1 MSKLVYDRS
10 AGDDWNQALPV
21 GNGKLGAM
29 IYGTPIWERLQL
41 NEDSLWYG
49 DAMDRVNPDAAPNLA
64 KVRELILAGKIPEA
78 QELMLYAFSGTPASE
93 RPYSTLG
100 ELYLHYQNIKGE
112 CESYRREL
120 DLERAVHV
128 VTKTYE
134 GTTYV
139 EETFANAPSNVL
151 VIKITTTD
159 GKPFDLSLNFAR
171 MCFYDS
177 SFHDDQTVYCMGKMV
192 GEDYRFAAG
201 VTAFSKGGSV
211 VPIGEYLR
219 CQQVEKLCILF
230 TAATTYREDDPLA
243 YVRNVLS
250 NVRLM
255 TYAELYDRHVQ
266 DYQALFGKTR
276 LTLSYDPALDEM
288 TTNERLERI
297 DSDTPDN
304 GLVAT
309 YFDFGRYLLISSSR
323 PGSLPA
329 NLQGIWNRE
338 IDPPWGSK
346 FTVNINTQMNY
357 WFAEM
362 LGLSDCHLPLF
373 EHMLRMCEN
382 GKKTAREMY
391 GCRGTVCHHN
401 TDLWGDTAPQDTWI
415 PGTYWV
421 MSLPWLCTHI
431 WEHYLY
437 TKDLEFLQ
445 KMYPMVKESV
455 LFFHD
460 FLIETEDEVLI
471 CPSVSPENTYILP
484 DGTEGSVCASSTM
497 DNEIL
502 RDHFTQFLEMAALV
516 DDDDFSFIL
525 RTRELLA
532 KIPPLKIGSFG
543 QIMEWREDYKEKD
556 PGHRHI
562 SHLYALH
569 PSSQITVDAT
579 PELALAAAVTLRRR
593 LAHGGGHTGWSRAWI
608 MNLYA
613 RLWDAEKSYENLL
626 QLFKQSTLPNLF
638 DNHPP
643 FQIDG
648 NFGSVAAIAEMLLQS
663 NSNRIVLLPALPKEW
678 PDGKIDGIYARG
690 GVRFRLSWKDGKL
703 QAFTAKAIYA
713 DFHETVQ
720 YGEKF
725 FKLDMQQGEEASFEI
740 YEDEL

>member
-1 MSKLVYDRS
+1 MSKLFYTQS
-10 AGDDWNQALPV
+10 AGGDWNQALPI

-29 IYGTPIWERLQL
+29 IYGTEIWEHLQL

-49 DAMDRVNPDAAPNLA
+49 DAMDRINPDAAENLE
-64 KVRELILAGKIPEA
+64 KVRRLIFEGNIPEA
-78 QELMLYAFSGTPASE
+78 EELLLHAFSGTPASE
-93 RPYSTLG
+93 RPYSCLG
-100 ELYLHYQNIKGE
+100 EIYLHYHNIQGE
-112 CESYRREL
+112 CEAYRREL
-120 DLERAVHV
+120 DLERAVHT
-128 VTKTYE
+128 VTKTYQ

-139 EETFANAPSNVL
+139 EETFANAENNVI
-151 VIKITTTD
+151 VMKISTTD
-159 GKPFDLSLNFAR
+159 GTPFDLSLNFAR

-177 SFHDDQTVYCMGKMV
+177 SFHDDTTVYCMGKMV

-201 VTAFSKGGSV
+201 ITAFSQGGSI
-211 VPIGEYLR
+211 VPLGEYL
-219 CQQVEKLCILF
+219 CCKQVEKLCVLF
-230 TAATTYREDDPLA
+230 TAATTYREREPLE
-243 YVRNVLS
+243 YVRSVLGKT
-250 NVRLM
+250 RAM
-255 TYAELYDRHVQ
+255 TYAELYDRHIR
-266 DYQALFGKTR
+266 DYQALFGRTR
-276 LTLSYDPALDEM
+276 LTLASDPALEELP
-288 TTNERLERI
+288 TNERLARI
-297 DSDTPDN
+297 DSDAPDN
-304 GLVAT
+304 GLITT

-329 NLQGIWNRE
+329 NLQGIWNKDM
-338 IDPPWGSK
+338 DPPWGCK

-357 WFAEM
+357 WPAEM
-362 LGLSDCHLPLF
+362 LGLSECQLPLF
-373 EHMLRMCEN
+373 EHMLKMCEN
-382 GKKTAREMY
+382 GRKTAREMY
-391 GCRGTVCHHN
+391 RCRGTVCHHN

-421 MSLPWLCTHI
+421 MSLPWLCTHV

-437 TKDLEFLQ
+437 TKDLEFLR
-445 KMYPMVKESV
+445 KMYPVVKESV

-460 FLIETEDEVLI
+460 FLIETEDEALI

-484 DGTEGSVCASSTM
+484 SGVEGSVCAGSTM

-502 RDHFTQFLEMAALV
+502 RDHFTQFLEMASLLE
-516 DDDDFSFIL
+516 DDDFPFIL

-532 KIPPLKIGSFG
+532 KLPPLKIGSFG

-569 PSSQITVDAT
+569 PSSQITVDGT
-579 PELALAAAVTLRRR
+579 PELAEAASVTLRRR

-608 MNLYA
+608 MNMYA
-613 RLWDAEKSYENLL
+613 RLWDGEKTYENLL
-626 QLFKQSTLPNLF
+626 ELFKRSTLGNLF

-648 NFGSVAAIAEMLLQS
+648 NFGSVAAIGEMLLQS

-678 PDGKIDGIYARG
+678 PEGKIDGIYARG

-703 QAFTAKAIYA
+703 QAFTAKAVYA

-740 YEDEL
+740 YEDE

>member
-1 MSKLVYDRS
+1 MSKLFYTQS
-10 AGDDWNQALPV
+10 AGGDWNQALPI

-29 IYGTPIWERLQL
+29 IYGTEIWEHLQL

-49 DAMDRVNPDAAPNLA
+49 DAMDRINPDAAENLE
-64 KVRELILAGKIPEA
+64 KVRRLIFEGNIPEA
-78 QELMLYAFSGTPASE
+78 EELLLHAFSGTPASE
-93 RPYSTLG
+93 RPYSSLG
-100 ELYLHYQNIKGE
+100 EIYLHYHNIQGE
-112 CESYRREL
+112 CEAYRREL
-120 DLERAVHV
+120 DLERAVHT
-128 VTKTYE
+128 VTKTYH

-139 EETFANAPSNVL
+139 EETFANAENNVI
-151 VIKITTTD
+151 VMKISTTD
-159 GKPFDLSLNFAR
+159 GTPFDLSLNFAR

-177 SFHDDQTVYCMGKMV
+177 SFHDDTTVYCMGKMV

-201 VTAFSKGGSV
+201 ITAFSQGGSI
-211 VPIGEYLR
+211 VPLGEYL
-219 CQQVEKLCILF
+219 CCKQVEKLCVLF
-230 TAATTYREDDPLA
+230 TAATTYREREPLE
-243 YVRNVLS
+243 YVRSVLGKT
-250 NVRLM
+250 RAM
-255 TYAELYDRHVQ
+255 TYAELYDRHIR
-266 DYQALFGKTR
+266 DYQALFGRTR
-276 LTLSYDPALDEM
+276 LTLASDPALEELP
-288 TTNERLERI
+288 TNERLARI
-297 DSDTPDN
+297 DSDAPDN
-304 GLVAT
+304 GLITT

-329 NLQGIWNRE
+329 NLQGIWNKD
-338 IDPPWGSK
+338 IDPPWGCK

-357 WFAEM
+357 WPAEM
-362 LGLSDCHLPLF
+362 LGLSECQLPLF
-373 EHMLRMCEN
+373 EHMLKMCEN
-382 GKKTAREMY
+382 GRKTAREMY
-391 GCRGTVCHHN
+391 RCRGTVCHHN

-421 MSLPWLCTHI
+421 MSLPWLCTHV

-437 TKDLEFLQ
+437 TQDLEFLR
-445 KMYPMVKESV
+445 KMYPVVKESV

-460 FLIETEDEVLI
+460 FLIETEDEALI

-484 DGTEGSVCASSTM
+484 SGVQGSVCAGSTM

-502 RDHFTQFLEMAALV
+502 RDHFTQFLEMASLLE
-516 DDDDFSFIL
+516 DDDFPFIL

-532 KIPPLKIGSFG
+532 KLPPLKIGSFG

-569 PSSQITVDAT
+569 PSSQITVDGT
-579 PELALAAAVTLRRR
+579 PELAEAASVTLRRR

-608 MNLYA
+608 MNMYA
-613 RLWDAEKSYENLL
+613 RLWDGEKSYENLL
-626 QLFKQSTLPNLF
+626 ELFKRSTLGNLF

-648 NFGSVAAIAEMLLQS
+648 NFGSVAAIGEMLLQS

-678 PDGKIDGIYARG
+678 PEGKIDGIYARG

-703 QAFTAKAIYA
+703 QAFTAKAVYA

-740 YEDEL
+740 YEDE